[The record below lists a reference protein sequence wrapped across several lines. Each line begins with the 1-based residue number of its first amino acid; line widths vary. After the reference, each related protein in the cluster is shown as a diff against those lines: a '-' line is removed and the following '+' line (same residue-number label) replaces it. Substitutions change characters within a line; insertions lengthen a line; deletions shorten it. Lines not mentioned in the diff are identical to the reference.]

1 MAINNKVL
9 YEIVFLAIIGAAMF
23 LCLLR
28 MLKGPTAPD
37 RAVAVDTIATITTAL
52 LVFLG
57 SIFGRYVYLDV
68 ALVYAV
74 LTFIGSVTIAR
85 FLEKGI

>member
-1 MAINNKVL
+1 MS
-9 YEIVFLAIIGAAMF
+9 EIIFLAIMGLAIC

-52 LVFLG
+52 LVLLS

-68 ALVYAV
+68 ALVYAI
-74 LTFIGSVTIAR
+74 LTFIGSVAIAR
-85 FLEKGI
+85 YLEKGI